1 MSASFNQCVLVGNLT
16 RDPEVKYLQSGT
28 AVCDISIAVN
38 ESFKGKDGEK
48 KESVNFF
55 DCVLFGRTAE
65 VCAEYCH
72 KGSTVLLA
80 GRLKQDQWQDK
91 ETGKNRSKVKII
103 VERLVLLG
111 GKNASAEGHQAAPPD
126 DYNQDPPQAQ
136 QPVEPQADDSGI
148 PF

>member
-28 AVCDISIAVN
+28 AVSDISIAVN

-72 KGSTVLLA
+72 KGSTVLLD
-80 GRLKQDQWQDK
+80 GRLKQDQWKDK

-136 QPVEPQADDSGI
+136 QPTQAEPAGDET

>member
-1 MSASFNQCVLVGNLT
+1 MPSYNHVCIVGNLT
-16 RDPEVKYLQSGT
+16 RDPELKYLQSGT
-28 AVCDISIAVN
+28 AVSDISIAVN

-55 DCVLFGRTAE
+55 DCTLFGRTAE

-72 KGSTVLLA
+72 KGSTVLLD

-126 DYNQDPPQAQ
+126 DYNQDTPQAQ
-136 QPVEPQADDSGI
+136 QPTQAEPEGDGI

>member
-1 MSASFNQCVLVGNLT
+1 M
-16 RDPEVKYLQSGT
+16 KYLQSGT
-28 AVCDISIAVN
+28 AVADISIAVN

-55 DCVLFGRTAE
+55 DCTLFGRTAE

-72 KGSTVLLA
+72 KGSTVLLD

-111 GKNASAEGHQAAPPD
+111 GKNAAEGHQPAPPD

-136 QPVEPQADDSGI
+136 QPTQATDEGDGI
-148 PF
+148 PFN